1 MDAVPAA
8 IPRTTPDAEP
18 TDATGVVPELHVPP
32 ATKFES
38 VEDAPLQ
45 NDIVPVMAAGIGLTV
60 TFKVDVAVPHT
71 LVLV

>member
-8 IPRTTPDAEP
+8 TPSTEPEAEP
-18 TDATGVVPELHVPP
+18 TEATGVVPELHVPP
-32 ATKFES
+32 GTELES

-45 NDIVPVMAAGIGLTV
+45 KDIVPVIDAGIGLTV
-60 TFKVDVAVPHT
+60 TFKVAVAVPHI